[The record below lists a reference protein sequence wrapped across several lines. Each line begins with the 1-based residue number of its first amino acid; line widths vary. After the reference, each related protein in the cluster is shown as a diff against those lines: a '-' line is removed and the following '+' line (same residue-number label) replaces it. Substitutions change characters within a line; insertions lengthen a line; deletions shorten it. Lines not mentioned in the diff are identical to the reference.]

1 MRKNGL
7 MVTNEYDYRNT
18 GKVLLTLIISAVV
31 GVTVRRMFSP
41 ALR

>member
-1 MRKNGL
+1 
-7 MVTNEYDYRNT
+7 MVSWLQMNMTTET
-18 GKVLLTLIISAVV
+18 QEKVLLTLIISAVV